1 MTETILLLLIR
12 VHVISRITGQLSPTS
27 KVLSDCHGS
36 LFQIQEFS
44 ALQFDLSRRY
54 MMVAEGSLEVCP
66 TDVVGVV
73 MCSCECGPPICCC
86 SCQLVRGVKDSLS
99 STTLGDLQLA
109 LNVLQPV
116 IGIKWLHSI
125 SEGGRLS
132 AEKVTKL
139 GLGWWWWRLVRWVS
153 LLVLLEVVDCCDQS
167 LQYLHRGNLSRIHLW
182 LVWGRTALTILSA
195 GVARTRNSP

>member
-1 MTETILLLLIR
+1 
-12 VHVISRITGQLSPTS
+12 
-27 KVLSDCHGS
+27 
-36 LFQIQEFS
+36 
-44 ALQFDLSRRY
+44 

-116 IGIKWLHSI
+116 IGIKWFHSI

-139 GLGWWWWRLVRWVS
+139 GLGWRLVRWVS
-153 LLVLLEVVDCCDQS
+153 LLVLLEVVNCCDQS
-167 LQYLHRGNLSRIHLW
+167 LQHLHRGNLSRIHLR
-182 LVWGRTALTILSA
+182 LVRGRTALTILSA